1 MATKRKALG
10 RGLGALFENNNQ
22 DSDDQEALRQIPIDQ
37 LERGRYQPRFTMNKG
52 PLKELADSI
61 VAQGVVQPII
71 VRQMTNGKYEIIAGE
86 RRWRAAQLAGLET
99 IPAVVRSIPDEAAMA
114 ISLIENIQR
123 EDLNPME
130 EAMAMQR
137 LMQEF
142 EMTHQQVA
150 DRVGRSRA
158 AVSNYLRLL
167 TLGEDVRKLLETGRL
182 DMGHAR
188 ALLSLPGVEQLRLGR
203 KVAEDGL
210 TVRQTEAMVRRMLDR
225 PPPKKKRRSGNADI
239 RNLEQKLSDKLG
251 ARVRIQSGKKGKG
264 KLIIEYNSNDELDGI
279 LKRIR

>member
-10 RGLGALFENNNQ
+10 RGLGALFENSNLDN
-22 DSDDQEALRQIPIDQ
+22 DDQESLRQIPIDQ

-52 PLKELADSI
+52 SLKELADSI
-61 VAQGVVQPII
+61 AAQGVVQPIV
-71 VRQMTNGKYEIIAGE
+71 VRQMNNGKYEIVAGE

-99 IPAVVRSIPDEAAMA
+99 IPSIVRSIPDEAAMA
-114 ISLIENIQR
+114 IALIENIQR
-123 EDLNPME
+123 EDLNPLE

-150 DRVGRSRA
+150 ERVGRSRA

-167 TLGEDVRKLLETGRL
+167 TLGEDVRKLLETGKL

-188 ALLSLPGVEQLRLGR
+188 ALLSLSSAEQLRLGR

-210 TVRQTEAMVRRMLDR
+210 TVRQTESLVRKMLDR
-225 PPPKKKRRSGNADI
+225 PAPKKKRRSSNTDI

-251 ARVRIQSGKKGKG
+251 AKVRIQSGKRGKG

>member
-10 RGLGALFENNNQ
+10 RGLGALFENSNQ
-22 DSDDQEALRQIPIDQ
+22 DSDSKEVLRQIPIDQ
-37 LERGRYQPRFTMNKG
+37 LERGRYQPRFTMQKG

-61 VAQGVVQPII
+61 AAQGVVQPII
-71 VRQMTNGKYEIIAGE
+71 VRQMNNSKYEIIAGE

-99 IPAVVRSIPDEAAMA
+99 VPAVVRSIPDEAAMA

-142 EMTHQQVA
+142 DMTHQQVA
-150 DRVGRSRA
+150 ERVGRSRA

-167 TLGEDVRKLLETGRL
+167 TLGEDVRKLLETGKL

-188 ALLSLPGVEQLRLGR
+188 ALLSLSGAEQLRIGR

-210 TVRQTEAMVRRMLDR
+210 TVRQTEAMVRKMLDR
-225 PPPKKKRRSGNADI
+225 PAPKKKRRSSSTDI
-239 RNLEQKLSDKLG
+239 RNLEEKLSDKLG
-251 ARVRIQSGKKGKG
+251 AKVRIQSGKRGKG

>member
-22 DSDDQEALRQIPIDQ
+22 DGDDQEALRQVPIDQ

-61 VAQGVVQPII
+61 TAQGVVQPII

-142 EMTHQQVA
+142 EMTHQQLA

-188 ALLSLPGVEQLRLGR
+188 ALLSLSGAEQLRLGR

-239 RNLEQKLSDKLG
+239 RNLEEKLSDKLG
-251 ARVRIQSGKKGKG
+251 ARVRIQSGKRGKG

>member
-10 RGLGALFENNNQ
+10 RGLGALFENSNQ
-22 DSDDQEALRQIPIDQ
+22 DSDDKEALRQIPIDQ
-37 LERGRYQPRFTMNKG
+37 LERGRYQPRFSMSKG
-52 PLKELADSI
+52 PLKDLADSI
-61 VAQGVVQPII
+61 TAQGVVQPII
-71 VRQMTNGKYEIIAGE
+71 VRQMNSGKYEIIAGE

-99 IPAVVRSIPDEAAMA
+99 IPAVVRNIPDEAAMA

-130 EAMAMQR
+130 EATAMQR

-150 DRVGRSRA
+150 ERVGRSRA

-167 TLGEDVRKLLETGRL
+167 TLGEEVRKLLETGRL

-188 ALLSLPGVEQLRLGR
+188 ALLSLSGAEQLRLGR

-210 TVRQTEAMVRRMLDR
+210 TVRQTEAMVRKMLNR
-225 PPPKKKRRSGNADI
+225 PSPKKKRRSGNADI

>member
-10 RGLGALFENNNQ
+10 RGLGALFENSNLDN
-22 DSDDQEALRQIPIDQ
+22 DDQESLRQIPIDQ
-37 LERGRYQPRFTMNKG
+37 LERGRYQPRFTINKG
-52 PLKELADSI
+52 SLKELADSI
-61 VAQGVVQPII
+61 TAQGVVQPIV
-71 VRQMTNGKYEIIAGE
+71 VRQMNNGKYEIVAGE

-99 IPAVVRSIPDEAAMA
+99 IPSIVRNIPDDAAMA
-114 ISLIENIQR
+114 IALIENIQR

-150 DRVGRSRA
+150 ERVGRSRA

-167 TLGEDVRKLLETGRL
+167 TLGEEVRKLLETGKL

-188 ALLSLPGVEQLRLGR
+188 ALLSLSGAEQLRMGR
-203 KVAEDGL
+203 KVAEGGL
-210 TVRQTEAMVRRMLDR
+210 TVRQTEAIVRKMLDR
-225 PPPKKKRRSGNADI
+225 PAPKKKRRSNNTDI

-251 ARVRIQSGKKGKG
+251 AKVRIQSGKRGKG

>member
-10 RGLGALFENNNQ
+10 RGLGALFENSSL
-22 DSDDQEALRQIPIDQ
+22 DSDDKEVLRQIPVDQ
-37 LERGRYQPRFTMNKG
+37 LERGRYQPRFTMQKG

-61 VAQGVVQPII
+61 AAQGVVQPII
-71 VRQMTNGKYEIIAGE
+71 VRQMSNGKYEIIAGE

-99 IPAVVRSIPDEAAMA
+99 VPAVVRSIPDEAAMA

-123 EDLNPME
+123 EDLNPLE
-130 EAMAMQR
+130 EAMALQR

-142 EMTHQQVA
+142 DMTHQQVA
-150 DRVGRSRA
+150 ERVGRSRA

-167 TLGEDVRKLLETGRL
+167 TLGEDVRKLLETGKL

-188 ALLSLPGVEQLRLGR
+188 ALLSLSGAEQLRMGR

-210 TVRQTEAMVRRMLDR
+210 TVRQTEAMVRKMLDR
-225 PPPKKKRRSGNADI
+225 PAPKKKRRSGSTDI

-251 ARVRIQSGKKGKG
+251 AKVRIQSGKRGKG

>member
-10 RGLGALFENNNQ
+10 RGLGALFENSNQ

-61 VAQGVVQPII
+61 TAQGVVQPII

-142 EMTHQQVA
+142 EMTHQQLA

-188 ALLSLPGVEQLRLGR
+188 ALLSLSGAEQLRLGR

-239 RNLEQKLSDKLG
+239 RNLEEKLSDKLG
-251 ARVRIQSGKKGKG
+251 ARVRIQSGKRGKG

>member
-10 RGLGALFENNNQ
+10 RGLGALFENSNLDN
-22 DSDDQEALRQIPIDQ
+22 DDQESLRQIPIDQ
-37 LERGRYQPRFTMNKG
+37 LERGRYQPRFTINKG
-52 PLKELADSI
+52 SLKELADSI
-61 VAQGVVQPII
+61 TAQGVVQPIV
-71 VRQMTNGKYEIIAGE
+71 VRQMNNGKYEIVAGE

-99 IPAVVRSIPDEAAMA
+99 IPSIVRNIPDDAAMA
-114 ISLIENIQR
+114 IALIENIQR

-150 DRVGRSRA
+150 ERVGRSRA

-167 TLGEDVRKLLETGRL
+167 TLGEEVRKLLETGKL

-188 ALLSLPGVEQLRLGR
+188 ALLSLSGAEQLRMGR
-203 KVAEDGL
+203 KVAEGGL
-210 TVRQTEAMVRRMLDR
+210 TVRQTEAIVRKMLDR
-225 PPPKKKRRSGNADI
+225 PAPKKKRRSSNTDI

-251 ARVRIQSGKKGKG
+251 AKVRIQSGKRGKG

>member
-10 RGLGALFENNNQ
+10 RGLGALFENSNLDN
-22 DSDDQEALRQIPIDQ
+22 DDQESLRQIPIDQ
-37 LERGRYQPRFTMNKG
+37 LERGRYQPRFTINKG
-52 PLKELADSI
+52 SLKELADSI
-61 VAQGVVQPII
+61 TAQGVVQPIV
-71 VRQMTNGKYEIIAGE
+71 VRQMNNGKYEIVAGE

-99 IPAVVRSIPDEAAMA
+99 IPSIVRNIPDDAAMA
-114 ISLIENIQR
+114 IALIENIQR

-150 DRVGRSRA
+150 ERVGRSRA

-167 TLGEDVRKLLETGRL
+167 TLGEEVRKLLETGKL

-188 ALLSLPGVEQLRLGR
+188 ALLSLSGAEQLRMGR
-203 KVAEDGL
+203 KVAEGGL
-210 TVRQTEAMVRRMLDR
+210 TVRQTESLVRKMLDR
-225 PPPKKKRRSGNADI
+225 PAPKKKRRSNNTDI

-251 ARVRIQSGKKGKG
+251 AKVRIQSGKRGKG

>member
-10 RGLGALFENNNQ
+10 RGLGALFENSNLDN
-22 DSDDQEALRQIPIDQ
+22 DDQESLRQIPIDQ
-37 LERGRYQPRFTMNKG
+37 LERGRYQPRFTINKG
-52 PLKELADSI
+52 SLKELADSI
-61 VAQGVVQPII
+61 TAQGVVQPIV
-71 VRQMTNGKYEIIAGE
+71 VRQMNNGKYEIVAGE

-99 IPAVVRSIPDEAAMA
+99 IPSIVRNIPDDAAMA
-114 ISLIENIQR
+114 IALIENIQR

-150 DRVGRSRA
+150 ERVGRSRA

-167 TLGEDVRKLLETGRL
+167 TLGEEVRKLLETGKL

-188 ALLSLPGVEQLRLGR
+188 ALLSLSGAEQLRMGR
-203 KVAEDGL
+203 KVAEGGL
-210 TVRQTEAMVRRMLDR
+210 TVRQTESLVRKMLDR
-225 PPPKKKRRSGNADI
+225 PAPKKKRRSSNTDI

-251 ARVRIQSGKKGKG
+251 AKVRIQSGKRGKG

>member
-10 RGLGALFENNNQ
+10 RGLGALFENSNM

-52 PLKELADSI
+52 SLKELADSI
-61 VAQGVVQPII
+61 TAQGVVQPII
-71 VRQMTNGKYEIIAGE
+71 VRQMNSGKYEIIAGE
-86 RRWRAAQLAGLET
+86 RRWRAAQLAGLKT
-99 IPAVVRSIPDEAAMA
+99 IPSVVRNIPDEAAMA

-130 EAMAMQR
+130 EATAMQR

-142 EMTHQQVA
+142 KMTHQQMA
-150 DRVGRSRA
+150 ERVGRSRA

-167 TLGEDVRKLLETGRL
+167 TLGEEVRKLLETGKL

-188 ALLSLPGVEQLRLGR
+188 ALLSLSGAEQLRMAR
-203 KVAEDGL
+203 KVAEGGL
-210 TVRQTEAMVRRMLDR
+210 TVRQTEAMVRKMLDR
-225 PPPKKKRRSGNADI
+225 PSPKKKRRSSNTDI
-239 RNLEQKLSDKLG
+239 RNLEEKLSEKLG
-251 ARVRIQSGKKGKG
+251 AKVRIQSGKKGKG